1 MKNLTYVI
9 FVFALISCNQ
19 QQHMTIAENVINDS
33 NITESGQTNN
43 DSTELL
49 QTQADIN

>member
-19 QQHMTIAENVINDS
+19 KANKTT
-33 NITESGQTNN
+33 TESTQGGTMMARNAIVFFN
-43 DSTELL
+43 LL
-49 QTQADIN
+49 LSEFIP